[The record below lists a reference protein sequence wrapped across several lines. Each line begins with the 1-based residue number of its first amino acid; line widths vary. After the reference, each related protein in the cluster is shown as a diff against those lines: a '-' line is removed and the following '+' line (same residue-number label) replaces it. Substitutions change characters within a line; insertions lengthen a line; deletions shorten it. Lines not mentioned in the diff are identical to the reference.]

1 MDTRGYLEPR
11 NRAEAKHTA
20 VTLTLV
26 AAGVTLFF
34 AVVVPPPGGPKT
46 LALAFLVPLVLIAAA
61 VLLHRASADRP
72 LRALWAPMPIAGIV
86 AIAGLDLATSDAT
99 AAGQVFLCY
108 PVIYAGSQLRWPAAI
123 LTSVVA
129 IVADAVVVFTL
140 LPFAAAVT
148 DLAYVSAVLIAMTAL
163 LIRSGQKQ
171 DALVAELREQAAV
184 DSLTGLVTRRVLDDA
199 LQSALTSAV
208 GSHGTALV
216 MLDVDRFK
224 TVNDSFGH
232 PVGDAALVH
241 IAKILEAHTRSDTV
255 ICRIGGDEI
264 AFLMPACP
272 QDVARARAEQLVRLI
287 RENPM
292 PLPDG
297 ELLHLSVSMGVAHS
311 GPHAESMRDLYADAD
326 AALYNAKHAGR
337 DRVGVPDDPAAGTRR
352 ERPLDVASG

>member
-1 MDTRGYLEPR
+1 MDRRGYLEPR
-11 NRAEAKHTA
+11 DRAEAKHTA

-46 LALAFLVPLVLIAAA
+46 LLVAFLVPLVLITAA
-61 VLLHRASADRP
+61 VLLHRASATRP
-72 LRALWAPMPIAGIV
+72 LRALLAPIPIAGII
-86 AIAGLDLATSDAT
+86 AIAGLDLATSDAS

-108 PVIYAGSQLRWPAAI
+108 PVIYAGSQLQRPAAI
-123 LTSVVA
+123 VTGLVA
-129 IVADAVVVFTL
+129 ILADAVVVFTL

-148 DLAYVSAVLIAMTAL
+148 DLAYVSAVLVAITAL
-163 LIRSGQKQ
+163 LVRSGQQQ
-171 DALVAELREQAAV
+171 DALVAELRKQAAV

-199 LQSALTSAV
+199 LESALTSAV
-208 GSHGTALV
+208 SANGTALI

-224 TVNDSFGH
+224 SVNDSYGH

-241 IAKILEAHTRSDTV
+241 IANILGAHTRSDTV

-272 QDVARARAEQLVRLI
+272 QSVAVERAQQLVLLI

-297 ELLHLSVSMGVAHS
+297 ATLPLSVSIGVAHS
-311 GPHAESMRDLYADAD
+311 YPHAESMRDLYADAD
-326 AALYNAKHAGR
+326 AALYNAKNAGR
-337 DRVGVPDDPAAGTRR
+337 DRVGVPG
-352 ERPLDVASG
+352 